1 MSNQNSTPKKD
12 ESASGEAQPQK
23 LKEKPGL
30 KHISKE
36 LSWLTF
42 NERVLM
48 EAADPTVPL
57 MERIKFLGIFSSNL
71 DEFFR
76 VRVATL
82 NRLRKLG
89 KKAKKLTGHD
99 PAKVLKQVQ
108 KTVIRQHK
116 RFDRIYQQLLKEM
129 ARQNIFIIDEKQ
141 LNEEQAA
148 YVESYFDQEVRP
160 KLVPI
165 MVDQVEKFPELKDQ
179 SIYLAVHLWKKGAEQ
194 KHKYALIE
202 VPTDVLS
209 RFLILPGVGR
219 KKHIILLDDVI
230 RLELQKIFS
239 FLPYDSF
246 SAYTIKL
253 TRDAELDID
262 DDLTQ
267 SYIKKVTKSLK
278 MRKGGLP
285 VRFIYDARMP
295 ESLLAFFTRKLRL
308 TKDDTI
314 IAGSKYH
321 NFKDFMNFPDMGL
334 KRLKYPPIKNLPHK
348 DLNHSKSLFKTISKK
363 DILLHF
369 PYQSFHPVID
379 LLREAAIDP
388 KVSSIKATFYRVAKN
403 SAVVNALI
411 NAANN
416 GKSVFVVMELQARF
430 DEEANIYWAHRLQD
444 EGARVIYGVPGL
456 KVHSKL
462 CLIER
467 REKGGTKRLAIIG
480 TGNLNE
486 DTAKVYSDHSL
497 FTTDRRLTNEV
508 SKIFEFYAD
517 NYKITS
523 FSNLIVS
530 PFQMRKKILKFI
542 KNEIKNAK
550 EGKEAYIRWKLNNLV
565 DAEVIDWLYRAS
577 QAGVKIRL
585 NVRGMFSLVPGVPGM
600 SENIEAIRIVDK
612 YLEHTR
618 IFRFCNGGDEMMY
631 ISSADIMP
639 RNLDR
644 RVEVTC
650 PIYDKSIQEELRT
663 FCEHQWKDNVKARMH
678 SDGTIHNFLETRSQ
692 KNRAQMD
699 IYDYLKKIHT

>member
-1 MSNQNSTPKKD
+1 M
-12 ESASGEAQPQK
+12 EEQPQTT
-23 LKEKPGL
+23 EKKPVR

-82 NRLRKLG
+82 NRLRRLG

-99 PAKVLKQVQ
+99 PAKLMKQIQ
-108 KTVIRQHK
+108 DTVIAQHQ
-116 RFDRIYQQLLKEM
+116 RFDQIYQQILEEM
-129 ARQNIFIIDEKQ
+129 SRRNIFIINEKQ
-141 LNEEQAA
+141 LNAEQAA
-148 YVESYFDQEVRP
+148 EVETYFDQEVRP

-194 KHKYALIE
+194 KSKYALIE

-209 RFLILPGVGR
+209 RFFPLPGIGR
-219 KKHIILLDDVI
+219 KKYIILLDDVI
-230 RLELQKIFS
+230 RLELEKIFA
-239 FLPYDSF
+239 FLPYDMF
-246 SAYTIKL
+246 NAYTIKL

-267 SYIKKVTKSLK
+267 SYIKKVSKSLK
-278 MRKGGLP
+278 MRKEGLP
-285 VRFIYDARMP
+285 VRFIYDAQMP
-295 ESLLAFFTRKLRL
+295 ESLLAFLTRKLHL
-308 TKDDTI
+308 TKEDTI
-314 IAGSKYH
+314 IPGAKYH

-334 KRLKYPPIKNLPHK
+334 KRLKYTPVKRLAHR
-348 DLNHSKSLFKTISKK
+348 DLSQKKSLFKIISKK

-388 KVSSIKATFYRVAKN
+388 KVRSINATVYRVAKN

-411 NAANN
+411 NAVNN

-430 DEEANIYWAHRLQD
+430 DEEANIYWANRLQD
-444 EGARVIYGVPGL
+444 EGARVIFGVPGL

-462 CLIER
+462 TMIER
-467 REKGGTKRLAIIG
+467 REKGGIKRLAIIG

-523 FSNLIVS
+523 FNHLIVS
-530 PFQMRKKILKFI
+530 PFQMRKKLLKFI
-542 KNEIKNAK
+542 KNEIRNA
-550 EGKEAYIRWKLNNLV
+550 EAGKEANIKWKLNNLV
-565 DAEVIDWLYRAS
+565 DTEIINWLYKAS
-577 QAGVKIRL
+577 QSGVKVQL
-585 NVRGMFSLVPGVPGM
+585 NVRGMFSLVPGIPGM
-600 SENIEAIRIVDK
+600 SENIEAIRIVDR

-618 IFRFCNGGDEMMY
+618 LFIFGNGGDEKIY
-631 ISSADIMP
+631 ISSADIMS

-663 FCEHQWKDNVKARMH
+663 FWNYQWNDNVKARLH
-678 SDGTIHNFLETRSQ
+678 SDGTLHNFQENASKKNRSQ
-692 KNRAQMD
+692 VD
-699 IYDYLKKIHT
+699 IHKYLKKIHS

>member
-1 MSNQNSTPKKD
+1 METQNQSKK
-12 ESASGEAQPQK
+12 PVK
-23 LKEKPGL
+23 

-42 NERVLM
+42 NERVLL

-82 NRLRKLG
+82 NRLRRLG

-99 PAKVLKQVQ
+99 PAKVVKQVQ
-108 KTVIRQHK
+108 KTVLQQHR
-116 RFDRIYQQLLKEM
+116 RFDKIYQQLLKEM
-129 ARQNIFIIDEKQ
+129 ATQNIFIIDEKQ
-141 LNEEQAA
+141 LSEEQAGF
-148 YVESYFDQEVRP
+148 VEAYFDQEVRP
-160 KLVPI
+160 KLVPV

-179 SIYLAVHLWKKGAEQ
+179 TIYLAVHLSKKGTEQ
-194 KHKYALIE
+194 KSKYALIE

-209 RFLILPGVGR
+209 RFLILPRVR
-219 KKHIILLDDVI
+219 NKKYIILLDDVI
-230 RLELQKIFS
+230 RFGLEKIFS
-239 FLPYDSF
+239 FLPFDTF
-246 SAYTIKL
+246 EAYTIKV

-267 SYIKKVTKSLK
+267 SYIKKVSRSLK
-278 MRKGGLP
+278 MRKGGLQ
-285 VRFIYDARMP
+285 VRFIYDSSMP
-295 ESLLAFFTRKLRL
+295 EPLLVFLARKLHL
-308 TKDDTI
+308 SQDDTVI
-314 IAGSKYH
+314 PGAKYH

-334 KRLKYPPIKNLPHK
+334 KRLNYKPFKSLPHN
-348 DLNHSKSLFKTISKK
+348 DLSQKRSLFKILSKK
-363 DILLHF
+363 DVMLHF

-388 KVSSIKATFYRVAKN
+388 KVSSIKATMYRVAKN

-411 NAANN
+411 NAVNN

-430 DEEANIYWAHRLQD
+430 DEEANIYWANRLQE

-462 CLIER
+462 CLINR
-467 REKGGTKRLAIIG
+467 RVKGGVKRYAIIG

-486 DTAKVYSDHSL
+486 DTARVYSDHSL

-508 SKIFEFYAD
+508 AKIFEFYAD
-517 NYKITS
+517 NYKDTT
-523 FSNLIVS
+523 FRHLIVS
-530 PFQMRKKILKFI
+530 PFQMRKKILRFI
-542 KNEIKNAK
+542 KNETKNSE
-550 EGKEAYIRWKLNNLV
+550 EGKEAYIRLKLNNLV
-565 DAEVIDWLYRAS
+565 DAEIIDWLYRAS
-577 QAGVKIRL
+577 QAGVKIQL

-618 IFRFCNGGDEMMY
+618 IFVFANGGDEKIY
-631 ISSADIMP
+631 ISSADLMA
-639 RNLDR
+639 RNIDR

-650 PIYDKSIQEELRT
+650 PIYDKDIQEELRT
-663 FCEHQWKDNVKARMH
+663 FLDFQWKDNVKSRLH
-678 SDGTIHNFLETRSQ
+678 SDGTIHNFLQDSSK
-692 KNRAQMD
+692 KNRAQED
-699 IYDYLKKIHT
+699 IYNYLKRIHA

>member
-1 MSNQNSTPKKD
+1 V
-12 ESASGEAQPQK
+12 EER
-23 LKEKPGL
+23 

-42 NERVLM
+42 NERVLL

-82 NRLRKLG
+82 NRLRRLG

-99 PAKVLKQVQ
+99 PAKVMKQVQ
-108 KTVIRQHK
+108 KTVLRQHK

-129 ARQNIFIIDEKQ
+129 AGKNIFLIDEKQ
-141 LNEEQAA
+141 LSEEQIGF
-148 YVESYFDQEVRP
+148 VEAYFDQEVRP
-160 KLVPI
+160 KLVPV

-179 SIYLAVHLWKKGAEQ
+179 TIYLAVHLSKKGTEQ
-194 KHKYALIE
+194 KSKYALIE

-209 RFLILPGVGR
+209 RFLILPR
-219 KKHIILLDDVI
+219 SRNKKYIILLDDVI
-230 RLELQKIFS
+230 RLGLEKIFS
-239 FLPYDSF
+239 FLPFDTF
-246 SAYTIKL
+246 EAYTIKV

-267 SYIKKVTKSLK
+267 SYIKKVSRSLK

-285 VRFIYDARMP
+285 VRFIYDSSMP
-295 ESLLAFFTRKLRL
+295 EPLLAFLTRKLPL

-314 IAGSKYH
+314 IPGSKYH
-321 NFKDFMNFPDMGL
+321 NFKDFINFPDMRL
-334 KRLKYPPIKNLPHK
+334 KRLNYKPVKSLSHNELSHK
-348 DLNHSKSLFKTISKK
+348 KSLFKILSKK
-363 DILLHF
+363 DVMLHF

-388 KVSSIKATFYRVAKN
+388 KVSSIKATLYRVAKN

-411 NAANN
+411 NAVNN

-430 DEEANIYWAHRLQD
+430 DEEANIYWANRLQE

-456 KVHSKL
+456 KVHTKL
-462 CLIER
+462 CLINR
-467 REKGGTKRLAIIG
+467 RVKSGIRRCAIIG

-508 SKIFEFYAD
+508 AKIFEFYAD
-517 NYKITS
+517 NYKDTT
-523 FSNLIVS
+523 FRHLIVS
-530 PFQMRKKILKFI
+530 PFQMRKKILRFI
-542 KNEIKNAK
+542 KNEIKNAE
-550 EGKEAYIRWKLNNLV
+550 EGKEAYIRLKLNNLV
-565 DAEVIDWLYRAS
+565 DAEIIDWLYRAS
-577 QAGVKIRL
+577 QAGVKIQL

-618 IFRFCNGGDEMMY
+618 IFVFANGGDEKIY
-631 ISSADIMP
+631 ISSADIMS

-650 PIYDKSIQEELRT
+650 PIYDKDIQEELRT
-663 FCEHQWKDNVKARMH
+663 FLDYQWKDNVKARSH
-678 SDGTIHNFLETRSQ
+678 SDGTIHNFLEHSSK
-692 KNRAQMD
+692 KNRAQVN
-699 IYDYLKKIHT
+699 IYNYLKKIHA